1 MPSVIEMETG
11 GPEIERLKVILG
23 YIVQGQPGL
32 RETLSLA
39 CTVTLQLLAPQLLC
53 RVFV

>member
-1 MPSVIEMETG
+1 MPSDIEMETG
-11 GPEIERLKVILG
+11 GLEVERLKVILG

-32 RETLSLA
+32 RDTLSLA
-39 CTVTLQLLAPQLLC
+39 LQPLAVGSPQLLC